1 MKKSFGSPI
10 DEAKYYRDQ
19 MNRNYL
25 TPGEISEKVGK
36 DRIQV
41 EGTIRLLKLPVEVQG
56 YLHQGILQRE
66 HGVVLSQVEDV
77 AHCIAWGRRC
87 ISEHLSAKTLEI
99 LIKNR
104 LN

>member
-36 DRIQV
+36 DLTQV
-41 EGTIRLLKLPVEVQG
+41 EGTIR
-56 YLHQGILQRE
+56 
-66 HGVVLSQVEDV
+66 
-77 AHCIAWGRRC
+77 
-87 ISEHLSAKTLEI
+87 
-99 LIKNR
+99 
-104 LN
+104 